1 MTETTPAVSYDGPDE
16 RSHREILI
24 VFSGLMAAMLLA
36 ALDQTIVSTA
46 LPTIVGDL
54 HGLGHLSWVVTAY
67 LLTSTAS
74 TPLYGKLSDQYG
86 RKRLFQIA
94 IVIFLIGSAL
104 CGISQNMTELIA
116 FRGLQGMGA
125 GGLMAL
131 SMAIIGDVV
140 SPRQRGRYVGYI
152 GAVFGFASVVGPLLG
167 GFFTDHLS
175 WRWIFYINL
184 PVGAAA
190 LTIIA
195 LVLHLP
201 KRRVEHSV
209 DYLGAALM
217 VASVTSIL
225 LVVVWGGNT
234 FGWGSPTITGLAV
247 VGILLLGAFL
257 WRESRAA
264 EPILPLRLFRNQV
277 FSVTSALGLLV
288 GLALFGAIVYLPQYL
303 QIVKG
308 LSATRSGLQ
317 IIPLMIGLV
326 ATSIASGRPI
336 TRIGR
341 YKMFPIFGTAVM
353 TFAFWLLSHVQADT
367 SLTTLSLWMLVL
379 GIGVGSTMQ
388 VLVLAVQN
396 GVEYRDMGTAVSLNT
411 FFRTMGGAFG
421 TAIFGAI
428 LTTQLTAN
436 LTRLLPGG
444 AKTLD
449 LAALQG
455 APKQIHSLPPPVLNA
470 VIESFVRA
478 YHVVFL
484 AAVPFAVVAFFLAL
498 VLPEVPLRGG
508 APSVSE
514 AGDIGDDATRA
525 PALEPIAEP
534 AI

>member
-1 MTETTPAVSYDGPDE
+1 
-16 RSHREILI
+16 
-24 VFSGLMAAMLLA
+24 
-36 ALDQTIVSTA
+36 
-46 LPTIVGDL
+46 
-54 HGLGHLSWVVTAY
+54 
-67 LLTSTAS
+67 
-74 TPLYGKLSDQYG
+74 
-86 RKRLFQIA
+86 
-94 IVIFLIGSAL
+94 
-104 CGISQNMTELIA
+104 
-116 FRGLQGMGA
+116 
-125 GGLMAL
+125 
-131 SMAIIGDVV
+131 
-140 SPRQRGRYVGYI
+140 
-152 GAVFGFASVVGPLLG
+152 
-167 GFFTDHLS
+167 
-175 WRWIFYINL
+175 
-184 PVGAAA
+184 
-190 LTIIA
+190 
-195 LVLHLP
+195 
-201 KRRVEHSV
+201 
-209 DYLGAALM
+209 
-217 VASVTSIL
+217 
-225 LVVVWGGNT
+225 
-234 FGWGSPTITGLAV
+234 
-247 VGILLLGAFL
+247 
-257 WRESRAA
+257 
-264 EPILPLRLFRNQV
+264 
-277 FSVTSALGLLV
+277 
-288 GLALFGAIVYLPQYL
+288 
-303 QIVKG
+303 
-308 LSATRSGLQ
+308 
-317 IIPLMIGLV
+317 
-326 ATSIASGRPI
+326 
-336 TRIGR
+336 
-341 YKMFPIFGTAVM
+341 M